1 MSKRDEYVEKLKG
14 QLDQWNAEVAKWEA
28 KAQKAQ
34 AGARV
39 EYDKHLNDLRRQ
51 RDQALEH
58 MKRVQA
64 ASGEAWVD
72 LVRGADEA
80 WAKMRE
86 ALEKARSHFNK

>member
-1 MSKRDEYVEKLKG
+1 MSKRDEYVDKLKG

>member
-39 EYDKHLNDLRRQ
+39 EYDKHLNELRRR
-51 RDQALEH
+51 RDQALEQ
-58 MKRVQA
+58 MKRLQA
-64 ASGEAWVD
+64 ATGDAWVD

-86 ALEKARSHFNK
+86 ALEKSRSHFNK